1 MGTFSVYFAASPLK
15 FLIGLVLLVI
25 LVVSFIRGKQVAWKK
40 MGLKRD
46 TRFYISAAL
55 VLLYF
60 AMGFNIGHR
69 QADLHR
75 EQFDTPMATTAPA
88 LPAERSIEK
97 PNAQESFDIQ
107 LNKSKKE
114 NAQ

>member
-1 MGTFSVYFAASPLK
+1 MGTFSVYFAASPIK
-15 FLIGLVLLVI
+15 FLIGLVLLLI
-25 LVVSFIRGKQVAWKK
+25 FLISFIRGNQVAWKR

-60 AMGFNIGHR
+60 ALGFNIGHR
-69 QADLHR
+69 QSDLHR
-75 EQFDTPMATTAPA
+75 EQFDTPMATTAPE

-97 PNAQESFDIQ
+97 PDAKALFKTELENI
-107 LNKSKKE
+107 KKE